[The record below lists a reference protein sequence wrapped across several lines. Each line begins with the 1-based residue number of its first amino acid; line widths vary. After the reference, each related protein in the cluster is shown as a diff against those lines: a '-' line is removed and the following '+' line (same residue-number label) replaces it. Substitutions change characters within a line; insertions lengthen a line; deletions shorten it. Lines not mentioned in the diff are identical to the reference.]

1 MEYIDLSG
9 IWHCRIPGQ
18 SADVFLPGTLDENEI
33 GYPDISA
40 AQWHPDN
47 TVNEKLIQNDG
58 IIATRFTRKYQ
69 YEGAAEFTRSL
80 NTDTPKGKRIFL
92 EAERARCLKLKVNGS
107 SVPAHIPQTIVTPH
121 VFELTGL
128 LTGKDTFTLIS
139 DNRYPGLPYGDI
151 TCSSTAT
158 NETQTNWN
166 GILGYIRLRIEESV
180 FIQSVRVYPQKDTV
194 DVHLTFDADCTWQ
207 GVVFIESEAL
217 ITTEE
222 ITVSII
228 DGIQEVQ
235 ITGLKLS
242 NDVNRWDIEEDHRYL
257 LTVRGDGLEPKTV
270 TFGIREFSHAD
281 GHFQLNGRRIFL
293 RSESNCAVFPE
304 TGYSPM
310 TIGEWTKILKV
321 YHSYGVN
328 CMRFHSHIPP
338 DAAFEAADQLGML
351 MQPELSNWNP
361 RNAFETEESYRYY
374 LLELEQVILH
384 LANHPSFV
392 MLTLGNELHAGE
404 LGHRR
409 MDELLDTA
417 HALDNTRLYANASND
432 HYGQCGCDLKSDFYT
447 AMRHR
452 QEELRLT
459 SEGMSGP
466 LNHRYPDA
474 KLDYSKTIDQIR
486 TYYERPVFSFEVGQY
501 EILPDFG
508 ELNDFQGV
516 TRPDNLEC
524 IRRNVK
530 EKGME
535 QLWHQQIEATG
546 ELSLLCYRAEVEA
559 ALRTEDLSG
568 ISLLGL
574 QDFPGQGTAL
584 VGMLNSHLNP
594 KPYAFAQPERF
605 HAFFRDVLPLALL
618 EKYTYES
625 GDRLIAPIRVA
636 NYGKTDIHGS
646 LRYKIHNMEG
656 ELPGITVS
664 CGGVRDVGIIE
675 IPFDDISE
683 ATRMTLVV
691 EFAGNVNSYPIW
703 VYPQVQPRCPSSI
716 YETEHFDDRAE
727 EILKQ
732 GGIVYLTPQSD
743 QNCIPQSIQ
752 AQFSTDFWSVGTFLS
767 QDGGMGQLI
776 NDEHPIFQ
784 HFPTERHTNWQW
796 WPMANRRAFILPES
810 LKTIISEMD
819 SYAYLRPMAKL
830 FEGRCYSGRIL
841 VSSMGLQELM
851 QYTEARAF
859 QYAIY
864 RYLSSEMF
872 VPHQQLDPLMLRTL
886 VP

>member
-1 MEYIDLSG
+1 MEYINLSG

-18 SADVFLPGTLDENEI
+18 SADAFLPGTLDENQI
-33 GYPDISA
+33 GYPDLSA
-40 AQWHPDN
+40 GQWHPDN
-47 TVNEKLIQNDG
+47 TVNEKLVQNDG
-58 IIATRFTRKYQ
+58 IIATRFTRKYK
-69 YEGAAEFTRSL
+69 YEGVAQFTRNL
-80 NTDTPKGKRIFL
+80 NIRIPEGKRIFL
-92 EAERARCLKLKVNGS
+92 EAERARCLNLEVNGRT
-107 SVPAHIPQTIVTPH
+107 VPAHIPQTISTPH
-121 VFELTGL
+121 TFELTGL
-128 LTGKDTFTLIS
+128 LNGESILTLLS
-139 DNRYPGLPYGDI
+139 DNLYTELPYGDI
-151 TCSSTAT
+151 TCSSAAT

-166 GILGYIRLRIEESV
+166 GILGYFRLRMEEPV
-180 FIQSVRVYPQKDTV
+180 FIQSVRVYPRGDTL
-194 DVHLTFDADCTWQ
+194 DVHLSIDADRPWQ
-207 GVVFIESEAL
+207 GSVSIESEAL
-217 ITTEE
+217 SQMEVVP
-222 ITVSII
+222 VSVNT
-228 DGIQEVQ
+228 GIQEVC
-235 ITGLKLS
+235 ITGLKLH
-242 NDVNRWDIEEDHRYL
+242 NDVKRWDIEEGHRYL
-257 LTVRGDGLEPKTV
+257 LSVCGDGLETKTV

-310 TIGEWTKILKV
+310 TVGEWTEILNV

-338 DAAFEAADQLGML
+338 EAAFEAADRLGIL

-374 LLELEQVILH
+374 RTELEQVILH

-404 LGHRR
+404 LGHQR
-409 MDELLDTA
+409 MDELLDMA
-417 HALDNTRLYANASND
+417 RFLDNTRLYANASND
-432 HYGQCGCDLKSDFYT
+432 HYGQRGCDLKSDFYT

-452 QEELRLT
+452 REELRLT
-459 SEGMSGP
+459 SEGMIGP
-466 LNHRYPDA
+466 LNHRYPDEQ
-474 KLDYSKTIDQIR
+474 LDYSKTIGQIR
-486 TYYERPVFSFEVGQY
+486 TYYEKPVFSFEVGQY
-501 EILPDFG
+501 EILPDFD
-508 ELNDFQGV
+508 ELKDFQGV
-516 TRPDNLEC
+516 TRPANLER
-524 IRRNVK
+524 IRHNVI

-535 QLWHQQIEATG
+535 DLWHRQIEASG

-559 ALRTEDLSG
+559 ALRTEAMSG

-605 HAFFRDVLPLALL
+605 HAFFRDILPLVML
-618 EKYTYES
+618 EKYTYEA
-625 GDRLIAPIRVA
+625 GEVLIAPVRVA
-636 NYGKTDIHGS
+636 NYGKSELHGS

-656 ELPGITVS
+656 ELTETTVP
-664 CGGVRDVGIIE
+664 CGGVCDVGTIE

-683 ATRMTLVV
+683 PTQMTLTV

-703 VYPQVQPRCPSSI
+703 IYPRVQLCCPSTV

-732 GGIVYLTPQSD
+732 GGIVYLSPKSD
-743 QNCIPQSIQ
+743 IGSIPQSIQ
-752 AQFSTDFWSVGTFLS
+752 AQFSTDFWSVGTFPS

-776 NDEHPIFQ
+776 DDEHPIFH

-851 QYTEARAF
+851 QYAEARAL

-872 VPHQQLDPLMLRTL
+872 VPNQQLEPLMLRML